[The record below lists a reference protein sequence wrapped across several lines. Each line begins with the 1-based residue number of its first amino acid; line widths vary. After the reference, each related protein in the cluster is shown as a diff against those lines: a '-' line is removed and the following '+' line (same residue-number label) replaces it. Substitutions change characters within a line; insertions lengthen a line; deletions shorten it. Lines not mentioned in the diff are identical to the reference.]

1 MYTER
6 FLQLRKD
13 TLNPIFSVKNIAR
26 VWRKIVRQQLRHI
39 DIRDIFDNYDFNYN
53 VEERAAMI
61 RRDVLNGSYS
71 VSPPLIYKIEKKLGV
86 CRHMIAPQPQDAL
99 ILQVLVESIATKLLE
114 QQPSKNAMFS
124 RDKSN
129 MAKPHE
135 GREYGESL
143 KKLWMRLQKKI
154 YKFNK
159 KKNLIVVTDL
169 SNYYDSI
176 NMAELKKVVQGHIST
191 HEVVIDLMFSV
202 IEGIS
207 WRPDYLPYAHRGLPT
222 SNIEAIRLLAHSL
235 LFEVDEVLKRRTD
248 NSFARWMD
256 DIVFGADDRSS
267 AINTISA
274 FSDML
279 KSRGLALNLSKTSIL
294 TPEEGHFHF
303 QIEKNSDIDKFET
316 RIMKKDTD
324 GLEEEVFESFE
335 EHLKDESPKYWD
347 KIAKRFITTLGKL
360 RSNSLLPRLPE
371 FYDRFP
377 SLRVNLL
384 IYLSCLGYSAKA
396 SKAVLSI
403 VEQLN
408 VFDDISAF
416 QVCDLVA
423 SWKVP
428 TKETAQP
435 FLSSF
440 DKEICRLSFAER
452 RPSGFFSV
460 LWFRAKYH
468 HPLSL
473 NQFIMKYENLWQTD
487 SFLRRQVTAV
497 LARTYSAAPEQV
509 QRLLESQIAAGNP
522 SSISIANQIVSFQRL
537 TMIDNKLRFYLF
549 PDEPP
554 HTYPLPKFLVLC
566 SILNSR
572 AIRESQEVRSHVKRV
587 ISDPYYLKW
596 LDAQF
601 GI

>member
-1 MYTER
+1 MHTER

-13 TLNPIFSVKNIAR
+13 TLKPIFSVKNIAT
-26 VWRKIVRQQLRHI
+26 VWRKIVRQQLRQI
-39 DIRDIFDNYDFNYN
+39 DIRDIYDHYDFNYN
-53 VEERAAMI
+53 IEERAAMI
-61 RRDVLNGSYS
+61 RRDILNGSYS
-71 VSPPLIYKIEKKLGV
+71 VSAPLIYKIEKKLGV
-86 CRHMIAPQPQDAL
+86 CRHMVAPQPQDAL
-99 ILQVLVESIATKLLE
+99 VLQVLVESIATKLLE

-135 GREYGESL
+135 GREYGESM

-176 NMAELKKVVQGHIST
+176 NMAELKKVVQGQVST
-191 HEVVIDLMFSV
+191 HEVVVDLMFSV

-256 DIVFGADDRSS
+256 DIVFGADNRKS
-267 AINTISA
+267 AINSISGI
-274 FSDML
+274 SDML
-279 KSRGLALNLSKTSIL
+279 KSRGLALNLSKTKIF

-303 QIEKNSDIDKFET
+303 QIEKNSEIDEYGD
-316 RIMKKDTD
+316 RIKEGDTN
-324 GLEEEVFESFE
+324 GLEDEVFGDFE
-335 EHLKDESPKYWD
+335 EHLTDESPKYWD
-347 KIAKRFITTLGKL
+347 KISKRYITTLGKI
-360 RSNSLLPRLPE
+360 RSKKLLPRLPE
-371 FYDRFP
+371 LYDRFP
-377 SLRVNLL
+377 GLRANLL
-384 IYLSCLGYSAKA
+384 IYLSYLGYSKKA
-396 SKAVLSI
+396 ANAVLS
-403 VEQLN
+403 VVQQLS
-408 VFDDISAF
+408 VFDDISVF
-416 QVCDLVA
+416 QVCDLITA
-423 SWKVP
+423 WKVP
-428 TKETAQP
+428 TKKVAKN
-435 FLSSF
+435 FLVSF
-440 DKEICRLSFAER
+440 DKEICRLSFSER

-468 HPLSL
+468 HPLKL
-473 NQFIMKYENLWQTD
+473 NQFIKEYENLWQAD

-497 LARTYSAAPEQV
+497 LARTHSAAPEQV
-509 QRLLESQIAAGNP
+509 QRMLESQIAAGNP
-522 SSISIANQIVSFQRL
+522 STISIANQIVSFQRL
-537 TMIDNKLRFYLF
+537 AKLDKKLKYYLF
-549 PDEPP
+549 PDKPP
-554 HTYPLPKFLVLC
+554 QTYPLNKFLVLC
-566 SILNSR
+566 SILNSES
-572 AIRESQEVRSHVKRV
+572 IRESEDVKLQIRKV
-587 ISDPYYLKW
+587 VNDPYYLKW